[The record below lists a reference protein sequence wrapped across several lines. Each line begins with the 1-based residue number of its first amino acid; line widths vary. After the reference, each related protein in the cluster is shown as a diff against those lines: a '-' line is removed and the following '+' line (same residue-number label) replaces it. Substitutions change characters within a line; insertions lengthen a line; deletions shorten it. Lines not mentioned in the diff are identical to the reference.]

1 MTTPTNNF
9 DAKVRKL
16 QSKLDAVHKTM
27 REMPYTS
34 RYVCQP
40 GQERRDG
47 YVAKS
52 PKFYVFRFGQR
63 WPEHLVPVKFGKV
76 KLRCGHTTAAEALAT
91 ARVDVVNHGFNA
103 LVNVR
108 FERLIDRNPCTS
120 L

>member
-16 QSKLDAVHKTM
+16 QNKLDAVHKTM
-27 REMPYTS
+27 REMPHMS

-40 GQERRDG
+40 GQERCGG

-76 KLRCGHTTAAEALAT
+76 KLRCGHTTTAEALAP
-91 ARVDVVNHGFNA
+91 AKVDVVNHGFNA

>member
-1 MTTPTNNF
+1 
-9 DAKVRKL
+9 
-16 QSKLDAVHKTM
+16 M

-40 GQERRDG
+40 GQERCGG

>member
-9 DAKVRKL
+9 DAKVREL

-34 RYVCQP
+34 R
-40 GQERRDG
+40 
-47 YVAKS
+47 
-52 PKFYVFRFGQR
+52 
-63 WPEHLVPVKFGKV
+63 
-76 KLRCGHTTAAEALAT
+76 CGHTTAAEALAT
-91 ARVDVVNHGFNA
+91 AKVDVVSQGFNA

-108 FERLIDRNPCTS
+108 FERHLDRNPRTS